1 MGGGVMEWRRD
12 RERHLQLQQG
22 FVQASGTA
30 SGMSAPDL
38 LNLAAAMAKQA
49 LPIHYKV
56 CLQGRVL

>member
-1 MGGGVMEWRRD
+1 MEWRRD
-12 RERHLQLQQG
+12 RDRHLQLHSG
-22 FVQASGTA
+22 FVRASGVA

-56 CLQGRVL
+56 CLEGKVL